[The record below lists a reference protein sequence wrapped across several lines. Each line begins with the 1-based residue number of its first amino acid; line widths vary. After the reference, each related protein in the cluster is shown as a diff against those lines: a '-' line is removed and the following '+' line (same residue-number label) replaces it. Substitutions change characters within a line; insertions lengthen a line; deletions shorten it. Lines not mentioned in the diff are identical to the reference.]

1 MQVNLCNNSL
11 FTVRVSSGPVA
22 KTAVRHVT
30 GGAGTSNPVEAEWL
44 ANLVTG
50 CVSMLITVHQV
61 NPATP
66 PLSPHLHAMLVK
78 PPPPSPSVRWSPAL
92 GNLSDRQHASLIT
105 WWRQSTAHPP
115 MH

>member
-61 NPATP
+61 NPGYA
-66 PLSPHLHAMLVK
+66 SPFTSLACYACQAPAAFPICALVPCTGK
-78 PPPPSPSVRWSPAL
+78 PV
-92 GNLSDRQHASLIT
+92 
-105 WWRQSTAHPP
+105 
-115 MH
+115 